1 MDNHMI
7 IKELMQVEKFIYKIL
22 EQAKILILKKAN
34 SKNIDN

>member
-1 MDNHMI
+1 MI

-34 SKNIDN
+34 SKTIDNKI

>member
-1 MDNHMI
+1 MI